1 VARRSVVRNVTQH
14 LNRRTFLKVGAATA
28 GVAAT
33 SYGLPAWARPLASA
47 ATGLRR
53 PDTLPFPH
61 RRAGTPDPALD
72 DIDHVIVLMMENHSF
87 DNILGM
93 VPHQVPGRSHVD
105 GLTVRRGHV
114 ANWNPD
120 VNGKRVYGSLAPSPC
135 QNGKGQGAA
144 NAQAVG
150 QDWDLSHEQYNG
162 GQNNGFVKACG
173 PTTMWHWDESFLPF
187 TYSLAGSFPMGE
199 RYFCSLLGQTDPNRR
214 FLWTAT
220 SSGYV
225 NDDADMY
232 SVKPV
237 NGSIFDRLEHHGISW
252 ADYYFSTGGPSIALV
267 PGILNPARAKRN
279 LFQIDQFYADAASGH
294 LRSYTFLEPDYGK
307 GDEENPQDVQ
317 VGEEF
322 IENVVRAVMHSPK
335 WDRTA
340 LFITYD
346 EHGGYYD
353 HVPPPRAIAPD
364 STPVITSSD
373 DESGGVPLVSGAFNR
388 YGFRVPLFVISPW
401 AKAGY
406 VSQIVQDHTSID
418 AFIERKWNL
427 PAMTY
432 RDANAHPMTDYFDFT
447 APAFR
452 DPPRLASAPT
462 LTKGLA
468 ECTRLG
474 YTPPLP

>member
-1 VARRSVVRNVTQH
+1 
-14 LNRRTFLKVGAATA
+14 
-28 GVAAT
+28 
-33 SYGLPAWARPLASA
+33 
-47 ATGLRR
+47 
-53 PDTLPFPH
+53 LPFPH

-135 QNGKGQGAA
+135 QNGEGQGAA

-237 NGSIFDRLEHHGISW
+237 NGSIFDRLEQHGISW

-322 IENVVRAVMHSPK
+322 IEKVVRAVMHSPK

>member
-1 VARRSVVRNVTQH
+1 VVRNVTQH
-14 LNRRTFLKVGAATA
+14 LNRRSFLKAGAATA

-33 SYGLPAWARPLASA
+33 SYGLPAWARPLARA

-93 VPHQVPGRSHVD
+93 LPHQVPGRAHVD
-105 GLTVRRGHV
+105 GLTVHEGHV
-114 ANWNPD
+114 ANWNPG

-144 NAQAVG
+144 HAQAVG
-150 QDWDLSHEQYNG
+150 QDWDLSHAQYDG
-162 GQNNGFVKACG
+162 GLNDGFVRECG
-173 PTTMWHWDESFLPF
+173 PTTMWHWDESYLPF
-187 TYSLAGSFPMGE
+187 TYSLAGSFPIGE

-232 SVKPV
+232 SVKPA
-237 NGSIFDRLEHHGISW
+237 NGSIFDRLERYGISW
-252 ADYYFSTGGPSIALV
+252 ADYYFATGGPSVALV
-267 PGILNPARAKRN
+267 PGILTAERAKRN

-322 IENVVRAVMHSPK
+322 IAKVVRAVMHSPK

-364 STPVITSSD
+364 STPVVASAD
-373 DESGGVPLVSGAFNR
+373 DESGGVALVAGGFDR

-447 APAFR
+447 APAFK

-462 LTKGLA
+462 LTRGLA